1 MVFMNL
7 RACTTTGGRD
17 GQTFAYRRGARG
29 RIRDAGVCVPL
40 PLDGKAIDAGL
51 VASSLPADVKSEIE
65 ALRDKGLGQ
74 HNDGDHETAQTTLAE
89 AMRLLLN
96 NL

>member
-1 MVFMNL
+1 MVRHSL
-7 RACTTTGGRD
+7 IAAALVVG
-17 GQTFAYRRGARG
+17 FATPAF
-29 RIRDAGVCVPL
+29 AFHC